1 MRRLIN
7 SIFVVHICLF
17 LVECN
22 TETKNELSELI
33 GMRNH
38 FDKLIIKVKNSK
50 DSVDKLYKWGVD
62 SHPDSAVVDCVLTE
76 KHKMFL
82 KLKGQKLTYFDFKID
97 SLRKLQ
103 SSVIEKIDSIKEVN
117 SIKN

>member
-1 MRRLIN
+1 MRKLIN
-7 SIFVVHICLF
+7 CILVIHIGLF
-17 LVECN
+17 LVECKN
-22 TETKNELSELI
+22 ETKNELGELI
-33 GMRNH
+33 KKRNQ
-38 FDKLIIKVKNSK
+38 FNRIINNVENSK
-50 DSVDKLYKWGVD
+50 DSVDNLYKWGID

-117 SIKN
+117 SIKY

>member
-1 MRRLIN
+1 MVI
-7 SIFVVHICLF
+7 HIVLF

-33 GMRNH
+33 GIRNH
-38 FDKLIIKVKNSK
+38 FDKLISKGENSK
-50 DSVDKLYKWGVD
+50 DSVDNLYNWGID
-62 SHPDSAVVDCVLTE
+62 SHPDSADVDCVLTE

-82 KLKGQKLTYFDFKID
+82 KLKEQKLTIYDFKID
-97 SLRKLQ
+97 SLRKLK
-103 SSVIEKIDSIKEVN
+103 SIVIEKIDSIKEVN